1 MDFSLIQHFGY
12 AEMYEWKT
20 KQSDRFGYVVELDTE
35 EPDKIVKA
43 TNARKVIGVSSIN
56 YAELSDNPTKW
67 PKSYYRDPVGDT
79 YMLKKTICRGTKK
92 YNQIDE
98 FAYISTKKDEIYIPR
113 EFEKWD
119 KEQKYVQRVDR
130 QDWSPVTL
138 IGKALVYDFGECND
152 LYCQLYKGNDE
163 SRIGTVVSVYNK
175 SLPKY
180 RVIGRYSKNTL
191 LIFFK

>member
-20 KQSDRFGYVVELDTE
+20 KQSDRFGYLVELDNE

-43 TNARKVIGVSSIN
+43 TNPRKVIGVSSIN

-92 YNQIDE
+92 YNQI
-98 FAYISTKKDEIYIPR
+98 A
-113 EFEKWD
+113 
-119 KEQKYVQRVDR
+119 Q
-130 QDWSPVTL
+130 
-138 IGKALVYDFGECND
+138 
-152 LYCQLYKGNDE
+152 
-163 SRIGTVVSVYNK
+163 
-175 SLPKY
+175 
-180 RVIGRYSKNTL
+180 
-191 LIFFK
+191 